1 MSAKI
6 EKLEKYYL
14 TEKEVIRKLGFKE
27 DTFTTKKLQQ
37 KITGIIAL
45 CDSENI
51 KYKYYEKGF
60 NKGYK
65 KTFLY
70 VNKAQLLHF

>member
-1 MSAKI
+1 M
-6 EKLEKYYL
+6 
-14 TEKEVIRKLGFKE
+14 GFKE

-65 KTFLY
+65 NLFICKQSTIIALFRNAY
-70 VNKAQLLHF
+70 KQ